1 MKRTVFFKNLQ
12 RYNRCLNAIV
22 CICVT
27 LFALSGCGDS
37 GNSGDNGYVAT
48 YTITYD
54 DNVVGET
61 IDVPPARA
69 GHAEGTITSL
79 SSDIPERT
87 GYTFAGWNTSADG
100 TGTGYAAGATMTM
113 GSADVIL
120 YAQWT
125 TNPTYTLSYEDN
137 VDGETIDVPTTST
150 GYVPGT
156 VVAVS
161 SAIPERTGYDFA
173 GWNTAADGTGTGYAA
188 GGTLTIGAAD
198 VTLYAQWTT
207 DPTYTISYDDNV
219 DGETIDVPPEST
231 GYLPGTEAAVDSTI
245 PVRSGYTFTGWNT
258 EADGTG
264 IAYTAGG
271 TLTMG
276 AADVT
281 LYAQWTDTL
290 TYSLTYDDNVSDE
303 TIGVPTDN
311 TVYFEGSSASI
322 STTVP
327 TRTGYDF
334 TGWNTAADGSAD
346 AYAAGASLTIGAADV
361 ILYAQW
367 EAILYT
373 ITYDANVGFDTTS
386 TVTGSP
392 PVDGNTYILG
402 DTVTVLGNSG
412 GLQRISNTLDPDDEW
427 YFVGWRIETDSGTV
441 YRAGQTFE
449 LSASNTDVFPDGVP
463 GNVTLY
469 ARWHNVDGNP
479 GIVRVSYD
487 GNGAESGSEPAP
499 ALDYVEDDTV
509 TVLDNLGGYARSDA
523 AFYGWTTNP
532 IRGEG
537 YSYRAGETFTA
548 NRDVTLYV
556 VWGGAV
562 TYDANVPAGEA
573 LAGGTVPAE
582 NTVYLPWQ
590 TTTVPG
596 NTGNLTLT
604 NDSGAN
610 YYFDGWTAT
619 DGSVYFEGD
628 DLTIGETSV
637 TLSARWLASGSAFPV
652 NYRANGGSGELPA
665 AIDYAVGAT
674 VVVDGI
680 VDTDLQRDGYIFGG
694 WTPVADD
701 NSTLY
706 TVGDTFA
713 MGASPVDLYAYWQP
727 RHTFTGTG
735 DDNATALAMSG
746 DYAIAGFRYRNERP
760 DRTDAGEARVYTYGN
775 GSWVKTLP
783 ALLVPEDAVGEETNE
798 FGLSVAIH
806 AGTRTSAIVGS
817 DGAAYVFEYD
827 GSSWNQ
833 VAKFTSGRSDIGA
846 SVAISDDFAVVG
858 DDSNNKVFVIPYDA
872 TNDRWSGGEIEDRY
886 GALRADVTRI
896 TSSSPLANSDDY
908 FGGSVALS
916 GTTLVVGA
924 PSALV
929 AGPVSAPE
937 ESLEGRV
944 WTYSYDGGSWNVVAE
959 LVNPQK
965 TEWYYSEDLF
975 GDSVAISEN
984 KDIIVGAPNHKGD
997 FSDTTLQAGSA
1008 YVYPYTGDASGDSWA
1023 AGIPLIALDKV
1034 RGYQFGYSVAI
1045 SGNYALVGSPDDGA
1059 SGGVRDDTPGSAYL
1073 FTTDDGGST
1082 WTRGIKFPAPDGA
1095 AGPEEFGTA
1104 VAMADVSSTSGGYR
1118 AAAGAL
1124 ERLTITGETAAPG
1137 ATYFWEGPHSQPP
1150 AARYPVTYTGNG
1162 NDGGDVPVDVNLYA
1176 DGDLVT
1182 VPDNTGAM
1190 TLANHRFDG
1199 WTRDGDTTTVYA
1211 PGEAFV
1217 MGAAGTTLA
1226 AEWIR
1231 VATVTY
1237 DPNLP
1242 AGTSLD
1248 TGSVP
1253 GDDGIYDVGDSVR
1266 VASDNGMTVSG
1277 YRFTGWNGQADGQGT
1292 AYAGSFTI
1300 ADDTTLYAQW
1310 LPVYTVTYD
1319 GNSNDAGTVP
1329 VDGNSYAA
1337 GEPVTVSANG
1347 GNLARSG
1354 YSFGGWNTA
1363 AGGGGT
1369 AYDASGS
1376 ATFDMPASD
1385 VTLYARW
1392 LQIFGISYSDASGE
1406 SSNLPQNG
1414 TYVENDASF
1423 TISTAVPVRDGYVFD
1438 GWYTD
1443 AGLGGTRYM
1452 PGDVYT
1458 INSDG
1463 DVGFYADWVQA
1474 GTLTATP
1481 SALGAS
1487 YTVSFD
1493 DNDGNGTTQVPSQ
1506 TVAVGD
1512 TAVPPASLP
1521 VRTGYDFN
1529 GWYSDPAL
1537 TRAYSFDT
1545 AVTGDVTVYAR
1556 WISQTVSYTV
1566 SFENDSQ
1573 PSQTVFEGASAV
1585 DPGPLPDG
1593 IDGLGAPLY
1602 FIQWLDPREFV
1613 ATPFD
1618 FNAPI
1623 TADLT
1628 LTPQYGQS
1636 LRRTVSFDDNDGD
1649 TASNQIASQHV
1660 SDGKAATEPAAPPV
1674 KSGADFAGWYSDP
1687 GLTTPYDFS
1696 ADVTSDI
1703 TLYARWI
1710 DRWTEGDLA
1719 TSTDNT
1725 DWYYFDATAG
1735 SEYEVAWDDSAD
1747 GSFTYGGDVRVTAY
1761 RGDLASTIFAAID
1774 NGYAA
1779 NAQRI
1784 TATVNERIYLRVE
1797 VNSGTADRYAL
1808 RLTRK
1813 YEAGDTGPGGGL
1825 IFYVDDGTN
1834 GTDTGG
1840 NVIWTYLEAAPASY
1854 DSQHVWGPNTLTAGG
1869 RRSKA
1874 INGSNET
1881 ALGTGYG
1888 NTMDFIDSEFEG
1900 PQIDSNVGTAPIYYA
1915 AQRAAVLSLFSSATG
1930 VLFDDWF
1937 LPASDTLSEM
1947 YANLYAADY
1956 DNDGAPDNI
1965 GEFVDT
1971 QNASFYWGSTEA
1983 ADIACDQYCEPGQ
1996 PFYANH
2002 AWSLDVG
2009 GSGFVGDGRWKDGN
2023 YYVRAVRRF

>member
-1 MKRTVFFKNLQ
+1 MKRAAFFEKAQ
-12 RYNRCLNAIV
+12 QHKYGLNGFT
-22 CICVT
+22 CICLM
-27 LFALSGCGDS
+27 LFALAGCGGS
-37 GNSGDNGYVAT
+37 GGNNGGDNDGDVATYTVSYDDNVDTETIDVPPASAGFATGTVVSVSSSVPERDGYAFAGWNTVPDGTGVAYAAGGTLMIGLADVTLYAQWTTEAT

-54 DNVVGET
+54 DNVDDET
-61 IDVPPARA
+61 IDVPSESSGYVAGAVVAVSSTVPERA
-69 GHAEGTITSL
+69 GFI
-79 SSDIPERT
+79 
-87 GYTFAGWNTSADG
+87 FAGWNTLPDG
-100 TGTGYAAGATMTM
+100 TG
-113 GSADVIL
+113 L
-120 YAQWT
+120 
-125 TNPTYTLSYEDN
+125 
-137 VDGETIDVPTTST
+137 
-150 GYVPGT
+150 
-156 VVAVS
+156 
-161 SAIPERTGYDFA
+161 
-173 GWNTAADGTGTGYAA
+173 GYAA
-188 GGTLTIGAAD
+188 GGTLTLGAAD
-198 VTLYAQWTT
+198 VTLYAQWTNGS
-207 DPTYTISYDDNV
+207 TYTITYDDNV
-219 DGETIDVPPEST
+219 DGETIDVPSAST
-231 GYLPGTEAAVDSTI
+231 GYVPGTLASIDSAV
-245 PVRSGYTFTGWNT
+245 PVRVGYTFLAWNT
-258 EADGTG
+258 EPDGSG
-264 IAYTAGG
+264 MDYTAGD

-276 AADVT
+276 PAN
-281 LYAQWTDTL
+281 L
-290 TYSLTYDDNVSDE
+290 T
-303 TIGVPTDN
+303 
-311 TVYFEGSSASI
+311 
-322 STTVP
+322 
-327 TRTGYDF
+327 
-334 TGWNTAADGSAD
+334 
-346 AYAAGASLTIGAADV
+346 
-361 ILYAQW
+361 LYAQW

-373 ITYDANVGFDTTS
+373 VTYDANVSFDTTS

-392 PVDGNTYILG
+392 PADNNTYILG

-412 GLQRISNTLDPDDEW
+412 GLQRVRDPASSPDEVW
-427 YFVGWRIETDSGTV
+427 YFVGWRIETDGGTV
-441 YRAGQTFE
+441 YREGQTFE

-479 GIVRVSYD
+479 GIVGVSYD

-499 ALDYVEDDTV
+499 ALDYVEGDTV
-509 TVLDNLGGYARSDA
+509 TLLDNLGDYAKSDA

-537 YSYRAGETFTA
+537 LSYRAGETFTA

-556 VWGGAV
+556 VWGSTV

-582 NTVYLPWQ
+582 STVYLPWQ

-619 DGSVYFEGD
+619 DGRVYFEGD

-637 TLSARWLASGSAFPV
+637 TLSARWLVPGSTV
-652 NYRANGGSGELPA
+652 TVTYYANGGSGETPA
-665 AIDYAVGAT
+665 AVDYAAGAT

-680 VDTDLQRDGYIFGG
+680 VGTDLQRDGYIFGG

-706 TVGDTFA
+706 TVGDSFA
-713 MGASPVDLYAYWQP
+713 MGASPVELYAYWQP

-760 DRTDAGEARVYTYGN
+760 DGTDAGEARVYTYGN

-783 ALLVPEDAVGEETNE
+783 ALLVPEDAADEDTNE

-806 AGTRTSAIVGS
+806 AGARTSAIVGS

-846 SVAISDDFAVVG
+846 SVAISDDFAVVS
-858 DDSNNKVFVIPYDA
+858 DDANNKVFVIPYDA

-896 TSSSPLANSDDY
+896 TSPSALANGDDY

-924 PSALV
+924 PSASV

-1023 AGIPLIALDKV
+1023 AGIPLAALDKL

-1124 ERLTITGETAAPG
+1124 ERSTNTGETAAPG
-1137 ATYFWEGPHSQPP
+1137 ATYFWEGPHSQPA

-1176 DGDLVT
+1176 DGDRVT

-1237 DPNLP
+1237 DANLP

-1266 VASDNGMTVSG
+1266 VAGDNGMTVSG
-1277 YRFTGWNGQADGQGT
+1277 FRFNGWNGQADGQGT
-1292 AYAGSFTI
+1292 DYAGRFTI

-1319 GNSNDAGTVP
+1319 GNSNDTGTVP

-1337 GEPVTVSANG
+1337 GEPVTVSANN

-1354 YSFGGWNTA
+1354 YVYGGWNTA

-1369 AYDASGS
+1369 PYDASGS

-1443 AGLGGTRYM
+1443 AGFGGTRYM
-1452 PGDVYT
+1452 PGDVYST
-1458 INSDG
+1458 NGNG

-1493 DNDGNGTTQVPSQ
+1493 DNDGNDTTQVASQ
-1506 TVAVGD
+1506 TVAVSD
-1512 TAVPPASLP
+1512 AAVPPSLP
-1521 VRTGYDFN
+1521 VRTGYNFA

-1537 TRAYSFDT
+1537 TRAYDFDT
-1545 AVTGDVTVYAR
+1545 AITGNVTLYAR
-1556 WISQTVSYTV
+1556 WTSQTVSHNVQLYV
-1566 SFENDSQ
+1566 STRIGNWFQ
-1573 PSQTVFEGASAV
+1573 PAQSIAEGGSAV
-1585 DPGPLPDG
+1585 EPADPVLNSGYYFTGWYYDTAFT
-1593 IDGLGAPLY
+1593 APY
-1602 FIQWLDPREFV
+1602 
-1613 ATPFD
+1613 D
-1618 FNAPI
+1618 FNTPV
-1623 TADLT
+1623 TAYVQLFAGGAT
-1628 LTPQYGQS
+1628 VPVHA
-1636 LRRTVSFDDNDGD
+1636 VSFDDNDGD
-1649 TASNQIASQHV
+1649 AASNQLLSQRV
-1660 SDGKAATEPAAPPV
+1660 VEGQAATEPAAPPV
-1674 KSGADFAGWYSDP
+1674 LAGADFAGWYSDP
-1687 GLTTPYDFS
+1687 GLTTAYDFS
-1696 ADVTSDI
+1696 TPVTSDI

-1735 SEYEVAWDDSAD
+1735 HEYEVAWDYSAD
-1747 GSFTYGGDVRVTAY
+1747 GSSTNGGDVRVTAY
-1761 RGDLASTIFAAID
+1761 RGDLASTYFVVVD
-1774 NGYAA
+1774 NGNAA

-1784 TATVNERIYLRVE
+1784 TATVDERIYLRIE
-1797 VNSGTADRYAL
+1797 VNSGTAGTYAL
-1808 RLTRK
+1808 RLTRD

-1825 IFYVDDGTN
+1825 IFYIDDGTY
-1834 GTDTGG
+1834 GTDNGG
-1840 NVIWTYLEAAPASY
+1840 NTIWTYLEAAPASY
-1854 DSQHVWGPNTLTAGG
+1854 DSQHIWGLNTYTNGG

-1881 ALGTGYG
+1881 ALGTGYQ
-1888 NTMDFIDSEFEG
+1888 NTLDFIGSETEG
-1900 PQIDSNVGTAPIYYA
+1900 PQIDPTFGGPIYYA
-1915 AQRAAVLSLFSSATG
+1915 AQRAASLSIVSGATG
-1930 VLFDDWF
+1930 LLFDDWF
-1937 LPASDTLSEM
+1937 LPAADTLSEM

-1956 DNDGAPDNI
+1956 DGDGAPDNI

-1996 PFYANH
+1996 PFYVNH

-2009 GSGFVGDGRWKDGN
+2009 GRGFVGDGRWKDGN